1 MAFKER
7 EEKME
12 VKEVTE
18 KERKDV
24 KMAVLYEL
32 RLILDSEE
40 KETFKKDELLKM
52 LDTIARAKETE

>member
-1 MAFKER
+1 M
-7 EEKME
+7 
-12 VKEVTE
+12 TE

-40 KETFKKDELLKM
+40 KETFQKDELLKM